1 VVRSLRVA
9 AALAGA
15 ALLVGEG
22 ASTAVGGPVASVG
35 PTVIGTAAAGKELT
49 GLSGTWGGF
58 GAIAYAFQ
66 WYRCNAAGA
75 SCLAVHGATSPTY
88 ALGSK
93 DIGKTLGMKVSATDS
108 TGRAS
113 AYSSLVGPIA
123 PKRPLLESTAQPVVT
138 GPPVV
143 GKAVQVTTGTWSPV
157 PTGLSYQWERCNP
170 NGRACAA
177 IANATTSSYTAASA
191 DLGHALVAVI
201 RATNA
206 GTMQDAFSTSTAA
219 VVGADTRGPAVTF
232 PPTVAGLAVAGQ
244 TLGARTGLWKGV
256 GSVLFSFRWYRCND
270 LGGHCALITTAT
282 SSTYTAT
289 PKDVSDTIGLSL
301 TASDS
306 TGKTTTVYASLVGP
320 IAPSNAP
327 LTATTA
333 PTVSG
338 TERVGGTLT
347 ADYGQ
352 WSVPPSSYGVA
363 WLRCNLNGRACT
375 AIAKAT
381 GASYQPVAADA
392 GHTLVADVSATAGGE
407 LQHALTAATEPIA
420 AD

>member
-1 VVRSLRVA
+1 VA
-9 AALAGA
+9 
-15 ALLVGEG
+15 
-22 ASTAVGGPVASVG
+22 TIG
-35 PTVIGTAAAGKELT
+35 PTVLGTAAAGKELT

-58 GAIAYAFQ
+58 GTLAYDFQ

-75 SCLAVHGATSPTY
+75 SCLAIHGATSPTY

-93 DIGKTLGMKVSATDS
+93 DVGKTLGVKVSATDS
-108 TGRAS
+108 TGTAS
-113 AYSSLVGPIA
+113 AYSSLVGPVA

-143 GKAVQVTTGTWSPV
+143 GKVVQVTTGTWSPV
-157 PTGLSYQWERCNP
+157 PTGFSYQWERCNP

-177 IANATTSSYTAASA
+177 IPNATTSSYTAGSS
-191 DLGHALVAVI
+191 DLGHALVAIVH
-201 RATNA
+201 ATNA
-206 GTMQDAFSTSTAA
+206 GTMQDAFSTSTPA
-219 VVGADTRGPAVTF
+219 VVGAGTRGPAVTF
-232 PPTVAGLAVAGQ
+232 PPSVAGLAIEGQ
-244 TLGARTGLWKGV
+244 ALGARTGLWRGV
-256 GSVLFSFRWYRCND
+256 GSVLFSFRWYRCNA
-270 LGGHCALITTAT
+270 LGGHCAVITTAT
-282 SSTYTAT
+282 SANYTPTA
-289 PKDVSDTIGLSL
+289 KDVGDTIGLSL
-301 TASDS
+301 VASDS

-352 WSVPPSSYGVA
+352 WSVQPSRYAVA

-375 AIAKAT
+375 TISKAT
-381 GASYQPVAADA
+381 GVSYQPVAADA
-392 GHTLVADVSATAGGE
+392 NHTIVVDVSATAGATT
-407 LQHALTAATEPIA
+407 QQAFTAATEPIS

>member
-1 VVRSLRVA
+1 
-9 AALAGA
+9 
-15 ALLVGEG
+15 
-22 ASTAVGGPVASVG
+22 
-35 PTVIGTAAAGKELT
+35 VIGTAAAGKELT

-58 GAIAYAFQ
+58 GTLAYAFQ

-88 ALGSK
+88 PLGEK
-93 DIGKTLGMKVSATDS
+93 DVGKTLGMRVSATDS
-108 TGRAS
+108 TGTAL

-138 GPPVV
+138 GPPVI
-143 GKAVQVTTGTWSPV
+143 GKVVQVTTGTWSPV

-177 IANATTSSYTAASA
+177 IANATTSSYTAASP
-191 DLGHALVAVI
+191 DLGHALVAVV

-219 VVGADTRGPAVTF
+219 VVGADAHGPAVTF
-232 PPTVAGLAVAGQ
+232 PPTVAGLPVEGQ
-244 TLGARTGLWKGV
+244 PLGARTGLWKGV
-256 GSVLFSFRWYRCND
+256 GSVLFAFRWYRCNG
-270 LGGHCALITTAT
+270 LGGHCAVITTAT
-282 SSTYTAT
+282 SATYTTT
-289 PKDVSDTIGLSL
+289 PKDVGDTIGLSL
-301 TASDS
+301 AASDS

-347 ADYGQ
+347 A
-352 WSVPPSSYGVA
+352 SYTFA
-363 WLRCNLNGRACT
+363 WLRCNLNGRACAT
-375 AIAKAT
+375 IPKAT
-381 GASYQPVAADA
+381 GVSYKPVAADA
-392 GHTLVADVSATAGGE
+392 DHTIVAVVSATAGGE
-407 LQHALTAATEPIA
+407 IRQALTAATEPIA